1 MDALMQIGQAA
12 EWVGL
17 PEKTIRYYEGIGL
30 VSPLRAENGFRL
42 FRKQD
47 IQSLIVVK
55 GARGLGFS
63 IEDSRSLL
71 TLYKNQDRTSADVKL
86 LATKQLEET
95 REKIAQLRSLEKKLE
110 YLTDRCRG
118 NEEPDCPI
126 LDFLVRYQ

>member
-12 EWVGL
+12 QWVGL

-42 FRKQD
+42 FRKED

-55 GARGLGFS
+55 GARNLGFS

-71 TLYKNQDRTSADVKL
+71 TLSKSRERTSAEVKA
-86 LATKQLEET
+86 LASKRLGET
-95 REKIAQLRSLEKKLE
+95 RERIVHLQSLEVKLQH
-110 YLTDRCRG
+110 LTDRCQG

-126 LDFLVRYQ
+126 LDFLVQHQ